1 MNERERVSTNHKPRP
16 ILTFWDLTPKEQKA
30 ILEAHDIAMPK
41 LDEFGEFSLDK
52 DEDVLNSEPF
62 TGLFF
67 RYRNYVESL
76 SDFVRITTHGRPG
89 FTFHL
94 PPDHPVAAQGWQA
107 IHQNGLGMVLKINEK
122 EETVVVGWSRV

>member
-30 ILEAHDIAMPK
+30 I
-41 LDEFGEFSLDK
+41 
-52 DEDVLNSEPF
+52 SEPF

-76 SDFVRITTHGRPG
+76 SDFVRITTHGRLG
-89 FTFHL
+89 WWTFHL

-107 IHQNGLGMVLKINEK
+107 IHQDGLGMVLKINEK